1 MSSTC
6 YCMENGIRHWGFL
19 VCGLGCIRFAGRAR
33 LLICPVGFLWNRD
46 SITMHALYPLSGL

>member
-19 VCGLGCIRFAGRAR
+19 ICGLGCIRFAGRAR
-33 LLICPVGFLWNRD
+33 LLIGLIWFLCHKD